1 MVPRIVS
8 AGTTHEHKRKDG
20 RDLYQEAFR
29 AKEVLLQAREYEA
42 QQLLQLAQTSKIV
55 PTSKVIME
63 KVERSKLVE
72 IFQTLDGDGDGVIS
86 ANRIDVEAL
95 DPLVTKVISPVLS
108 RLADMKDAELEQ
120 EEFITVIQK
129 FAKVGRMLLSLC
141 LYPRSEYCL
150 VLESS
155 LRVHALETE
164 VIPISLSSLGSTQIG
179 KSWLKPNLLES
190 LAKDRILAKVHL
202 TFTAKE

>member
-8 AGTTHEHKRKDG
+8 AGTAHEHKRKDG

-29 AKEVLLQAREYEA
+29 AKEALLQARQYEA

-55 PTSKVIME
+55 PTSKVIMD

-120 EEFITVIQK
+120 EEFITVMQK
-129 FAKVGRMLLSLC
+129 FAKV
-141 LYPRSEYCL
+141 
-150 VLESS
+150 
-155 LRVHALETE
+155 
-164 VIPISLSSLGSTQIG
+164 
-179 KSWLKPNLLES
+179 
-190 LAKDRILAKVHL
+190 
-202 TFTAKE
+202 